1 MTKYCFFLKHSNAY
15 LFKQWCN
22 LYVYMTTKLHCLKKI
37 YLKIY
42 YVFYAYY
49 WIIVRR
55 NYPTKLFK
63 FSNRTNRKWRE
74 LWSELTLKTYRLHVY
89 VLHNRKIYS
98 VVKKSCRPVETGGAG
113 GELQP
118 LQIFAKV
125 DLLLS
130 GSYSE
135 KKKIAKKQTSS
146 NSSKTTGNIT
156 PVHFI

>member
-1 MTKYCFFLKHSNAY
+1 
-15 LFKQWCN
+15 
-22 LYVYMTTKLHCLKKI
+22 MTTKLHFLKKI
-37 YLKIY
+37 YLI
-42 YVFYAYY
+42 YVFYAY

-98 VVKKSCRPVETGGAG
+98 VLKKGCRPVETGGAG
-113 GELQP
+113 GGGGRQP

-146 NSSKTTGNIT
+146 NSSKTTGNIK